1 MPKAV
6 RYMGWFRTCVAV
18 LVFATV
24 AVIAPAIAQFPPTSD
39 DPPDPPA
46 GTPKSKKAA
55 AGQGPGIVGTW
66 TGELSQIGSKE
77 PYKFEI
83 AITGTGAS
91 TKYPDLDC
99 IGKLTRVGQSKSY
112 VFFVEIITKGQ
123 AEKGGRC
130 PDGTITVAR
139 QGNDLALGW
148 FGSIQETTVVAYGTL
163 KKK

>member
-1 MPKAV
+1 MSDAIRKK
-6 RYMGWFRTCVAV
+6 GLRTCAAV
-18 LVFATV
+18 LIFSV
-24 AVIAPAIAQFPPTSD
+24 AAVVAPAIAQFPPTPD
-39 DPPDPPA
+39 DPADQPA
-46 GTPKSKKAA
+46 GTPKGKKGATA
-55 AGQGPGIVGTW
+55 AGPNIVGTW
-66 TGELSQIGSKE
+66 AGELAQVGSQT

-83 AITGTGAS
+83 AITAAGAS

-99 IGKLTRVGQSKSY
+99 LGKLTRVGQSKSY
-112 VFFVEIITKGQ
+112 VFFVEVITKGQ